1 MDIRVLI
8 KEMSNASSPEE
19 RERVKSEI
27 TKQFSVLSEQEKEL
41 VRKEFLKSCDEKIE
55 ETKIF
60 MEDFDL
66 RLEMLEISQFISL
79 AQVAKKYFGKS
90 KAWLYQRLYN
100 LKVNGKPAQ
109 FTPEERNTLA
119 EALRDIARMAQETS
133 FKIA

>member
-8 KEMSNASSPEE
+8 KEMSNASTAEE
-19 RERVKSEI
+19 RERVKTEI
-27 TKQFSVLSEQEKEL
+27 TKQFSVLSDQEKEL
-41 VRKEFLKSCDEKIE
+41 VRKEFLKSWDDKIE
-55 ETKIF
+55 ETKVF
-60 MEDFDL
+60 LADVDL
-66 RLEMLEISQFISL
+66 RMEMLEISQFISL
-79 AQVAKKYFGKS
+79 AQVSKKYFGKS